1 MSLNFC
7 SGAVEPRRWIYWS
20 QCALMPGLQDKRSHH
35 NEKLCTAN
43 RERPPLA
50 RSREKTLKRWSQST
64 GNEYILKIIMW
75 LLLLILGMY
84 LLTTSKIYYF
94 IPLRKYWI
102 KISKVGEFHHGPVI
116 NIPHFHCRVSGSI
129 PTQRTKTMET
139 ASRGQKRKK
148 EKKKGVNLILQFKLD
163 GLMKH
168 SPALTSLSECFVPCP
183 NTEVF
188 REVLI

>member
-1 MSLNFC
+1 MRS
-7 SGAVEPRRWIYWS
+7 VHTTTRVVT
-20 QCALMPGLQDKRSHH
+20 ALQNQGKDTEATKSEYR
-35 NEKLCTAN
+35 K
-43 RERPPLA
+43 
-50 RSREKTLKRWSQST
+50 
-64 GNEYILKIIMW
+64 YILKIIMW
-75 LLLLILGMY
+75 FLSLILGMH
-84 LLTTSKIYYF
+84 LLTNSKIFYF
-94 IPLRKYWI
+94 IPLRKHWI
-102 KISKVGEFHHGPVI
+102 KVSKVGEFLHGPVVKI
-116 NIPHFHCRVSGSI
+116 SHFHCRVSGSI